1 MYVFEQGFRTQRL
14 QEFTSPI
21 EADGGRY
28 LVKPKMTVCSQLF
41 NEPLDIRSKVSYMR
55 VNRKDVI
62 WKYIGLDEEG
72 KSMRKPYESIA
83 NWYILKHADVYLIR
97 GIAENELG
105 NTGAALEMLNVV
117 RVARGLQKY
126 KRDDIALDK
135 ANMKEQ
141 LFKEKAREDAFEG
154 KRWYDLL
161 LRETRLGESGIIA
174 RTVSAKYD
182 DENQKNEVYSRLSN
196 PANWYLPIEPERWK

>member
-1 MYVFEQGFRTQRL
+1 
-14 QEFTSPI
+14 
-21 EADGGRY
+21 
-28 LVKPKMTVCSQLF
+28 
-41 NEPLDIRSKVSYMR
+41 MR